1 MRLVADIVA
10 AGDEIEGIFKI
21 LIGCVVA
28 AVWLI
33 GAAMSAKKKKP
44 GGQQEKSW
52 EQILREL
59 GGETSVPPRQQP
71 PVVRR
76 PEPPPLPA
84 APPGG
89 PKVRKPIRRGTVKK
103 PAKRVS
109 SPEPAPILTPVLVQP
124 EVIVKS
130 AGEEDAF
137 GKGAISS
144 SEIGGAK
151 GSRQMLPTA
160 RERVFGDS
168 LTSRSLR
175 RGWLVMEVLRPPLSM
190 REPGG

>member
-1 MRLVADIVA
+1 MREWASILG

-28 AVWLI
+28 AIWLI

-59 GGETSVPPRQQP
+59 GGETSAPPQQP

-76 PEPPPLPA
+76 PEPPPLPPA
-84 APPGG
+84 SPGG
-89 PKVRKPIRRGTVKK
+89 AKVRKPIRRGPAKK

-109 SPEPAPILTPVLVQP
+109 SPEPAPILTSVLVQP

-151 GSRQMLPTA
+151 GPIQMLPTA

>member
-59 GGETSVPPRQQP
+59 GGETSAPPRQQP

-103 PAKRVS
+103 PARRLAQPEGT
-109 SPEPAPILTPVLVQP
+109 SPPRSIPVEP
-124 EVIVKS
+124 EVIVKPAGDAYS
-130 AGEEDAF
+130 A
-137 GKGAISS
+137 GAISS
-144 SEIGGAK
+144 TEIGSSGA
-151 GSRQMLPTA
+151 GARHRAETA
-160 RERVFGDS
+160 VAEAFGTWLKPATLKKQWI
-168 LTSRSLR
+168 LT
-175 RGWLVMEVLRPPLSM
+175 EILRPPVTL
-190 REPGG
+190 RESGR